1 MALIVVV
8 VVFFSCTDYLV
19 YFLFLGSP
27 VIYIEKQNEGLCH
40 AFDD

>member
-8 VVFFSCTDYLV
+8 VVFFSGTDYLV

-27 VIYIEKQNEGLCH
+27 VTYIEKQNEGLCH